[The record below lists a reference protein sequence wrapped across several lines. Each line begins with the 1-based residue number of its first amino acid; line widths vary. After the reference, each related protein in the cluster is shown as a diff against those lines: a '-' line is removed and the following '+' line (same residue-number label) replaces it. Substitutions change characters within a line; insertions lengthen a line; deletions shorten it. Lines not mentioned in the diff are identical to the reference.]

1 MKVKTF
7 NITFVR
13 LFSNKMGNKKQ
24 ELSLSRNKLRKH
36 KHLFMLND
44 AENKALNR
52 YINQY
57 NVTNKSKFIRETLM
71 QAILRKF
78 EEDAPTLFD

>member
-1 MKVKTF
+1 
-7 NITFVR
+7 
-13 LFSNKMGNKKQ
+13 MGNKKQ
-24 ELSLSRNKLRKH
+24 EPSLSRNKLRKH

-57 NVTNKSKFIRETLM
+57 NVSNKSKFIRETLM
-71 QAILRKF
+71 QAILRRF

>member
-1 MKVKTF
+1 M
-7 NITFVR
+7 
-13 LFSNKMGNKKQ
+13 MGNKKQ
-24 ELSLSRNKLRKH
+24 ESSLSRNKLRKH

-57 NVTNKSKFIRETLM
+57 NVSNKSKFIRETLM
-71 QAILRKF
+71 QAILRRF

>member
-1 MKVKTF
+1 
-7 NITFVR
+7 
-13 LFSNKMGNKKQ
+13 
-24 ELSLSRNKLRKH
+24 
-36 KHLFMLND
+36 MLND

-57 NVTNKSKFIRETLM
+57 NVSNKSKFIRETLM
-71 QAILRKF
+71 QAILRRF